1 MLTLTLDGQPVDLP
15 ADAAV
20 ALSFRSSD
28 LRRLDTREAAFS
40 ETFALPLT
48 ARNARVLGAPHVLD
62 SQTSSPYR
70 KLPAVLSFN
79 DVPVLTGA
87 AVLEASELGYEVT
100 LLDDTAD
107 LFGRIGNANLREL
120 NLSDL
125 DHPRTL
131 PAIQAASTD
140 NPARGYVYGLAD
152 TGRLAFAGTDARVA
166 AYEQPASVYEAT
178 LLTRIVAKALPGF
191 ALTGTLLAD
200 PLFASAVLPAVLSMP
215 RLREAYLAP
224 YRVQVGTNTD
234 RVYAVPAGGATPQAL
249 DLEFPI
255 VGTGSAAHFTLNK
268 LYTPPAHNAQVEI
281 HGRLL
286 VKNDGFKKYLDLHGA
301 NQTGQLAHLFRQ
313 EIPGRIFAERNI
325 AFVVSF
331 SITLP
336 AYLLATYGPLT
347 LRVTDFDN
355 GSAVP
360 SGDQFIR
367 LTVLAGSSVT
377 FAVAPLALS
386 GAPVHLETTLPD
398 LSQADYLK
406 LLANRFNTTF
416 AVDAAAK
423 TVRFDLFNELERR
436 RADAV
441 DWTRKLDYSQRPRL
455 DYRLPDFAQ
464 QNIFRYKDA
473 PEAYA
478 PVFGSLSI
486 AAAAAQVGQAALLVP
501 DTTLAKTADTFTAPV
516 ILPALCDVCGGR
528 ARVVWLPTTPIPD
541 PADPRYATAWT
552 FGAAYRT
559 GDRVTYVGRT
569 WTCTRAGYG
578 IPTSYPNNLV
588 NNSDWAADTPGDT
601 DAPAVAALFPLPA
614 GPPLLSDDQLDAT
627 TPASYPAVVGL
638 TRAGLS
644 FTELFAAYHQGTAR
658 ILSRVQLVT
667 AYFTLHASD
676 IVALDFS
683 RPVYLDAHWLAGYG
697 ELTGYFYLNLIDQYQ
712 PQRPGAV
719 RCELLRLGEPVSG
732 LAPAA
737 LPLPHRAG
745 RALLA
750 ETGFPLHAEPDATA
764 LTLVQES

>member
-28 LRRLDTREAAFS
+28 LRRLDTREAGFS

-48 ARNARVLGAPHVLD
+48 ARNARVLGAPHVLG
-62 SQTSSPYR
+62 SLTSSPYR

-87 AVLEASELGYEVT
+87 AVLEASEIGYEVT

-140 NPARGYVYGLAD
+140 MPGRGYVYALAD

-166 AYEQPASVYEAT
+166 AYEQPASVYESA

-191 ALTGTLLAD
+191 ALTGTLLTD

-215 RLREAYLAP
+215 RLRESYLAP
-224 YRVQVGTNTD
+224 YRVQVGTAAD
-234 RVYAVPAGGATPQAL
+234 RVYSIPALTVTRQTV
-249 DLEFPI
+249 DLEFPL
-255 VGTGSAAHFTLNK
+255 VATGSAAHYSANK
-268 LYTPPAHNAQVEI
+268 TYTPPAHNVQVEI

-286 VKNDGFKKYLDLHGA
+286 VKNDGFKKYLALHGT
-301 NQTGQLAHLFRQ
+301 NQGPTDYLWRV

-325 AFVVSF
+325 AFVISF
-331 SITLP
+331 SLTLP
-336 AYLLATYGPLT
+336 AYSFATYGPLT
-347 LRVTDFDN
+347 LRATDADN
-355 GSAVP
+355 GSNP
-360 SGDQFIR
+360 PQSDPNIHI
-367 LTVLAGSSVT
+367 TVLANSSVT

-436 RADAV
+436 RAEAV

-464 QNIFRYKDA
+464 QNVFRYKDA
-473 PEAYA
+473 PDAYA
-478 PVFGSLSI
+478 PVFGSLSV
-486 AAAAAQVGQAALLVP
+486 AATAAQVGQAALLVP
-501 DTTLAKTADTFTAPV
+501 DTTLALRADTFTAPV
-516 ILPALCDVCGGR
+516 ILPALRDVCGGR

-541 PADPRYATAWT
+541 PADPRYATAWV

-578 IPTSYPNNLV
+578 VPTNYPNNLV
-588 NNSDWAADTPGDT
+588 NNSDWAADTPPDT
-601 DAPAVAALFPLPA
+601 DAPAVAALFTLPP

-627 TPASYPAVVGL
+627 TPASYAAAVGL

-644 FTELFAAYHQGTAR
+644 FTELFAAYHQGTAS
-658 ILSRVQLVT
+658 ILQRVQLLT
-667 AYFTLHASD
+667 AYFTLHPTD
-676 IVALDFS
+676 IAALDFS
-683 RPVYLDAHWLAGYG
+683 RPVYLDVRWLPGYG

-712 PQRPGAV
+712 PMRPGAV
-719 RCELLRLGEPVSG
+719 RCELLRLGEPIAG

-737 LPLPHRAG
+737 LPLPARPM

-750 ETGFPLHAEPDATA
+750 EAGYPLHAEPDGAA
-764 LTLVQES
+764 LILVQES